1 MRHFTYLG
9 AISALA
15 SVTAAKFPSA
25 QQWAERSIYQ
35 VMTDRFARPAGS
47 SDEPCDPYKYCGG
60 SWTGIIDRL
69 DYIQD
74 LGFTAVQIS
83 PVVENIPEHTTY
95 GEAYHGYWPQDL
107 YALNEHFGT
116 ADDLRKLSAELHK
129 REMYLMVDVVIND
142 MAQAVNGSTTSN
154 GEPDIDWSRLIPFN
168 DEKYYHPFCSITDW
182 NNPDMAKNC
191 WFSADT
197 VALPDLNTED
207 ATVVSMIQEWAKGL
221 VGNYSID
228 GLRIDAT
235 KHMNDAYLTSFS
247 EAAGVFTIGEVYTEN
262 TDAVCRYQEFV
273 SGLLNYPM
281 YSPMIQAF
289 TAGNMPGLA
298 ESVRAVRSQCK
309 DFTRLASFT
318 ENHDTPRFASLIND
332 TTLAKNAMA
341 FNILSDGIPIVYQ
354 GQEQHLRGPSSPYNR
369 SPLWPTNYTTTS
381 PLYNTTATLNR
392 LRNHAIRLDSTYI
405 TTHSEELYLDGSTYA
420 TRKGA
425 EGKQIVSVFS
435 NQGAGGGPYNLTIP
449 GAFKPGTEVVEVL
462 SCKKVTADKEG
473 RITVEMDEGE
483 PMIFFP
489 AKRMA
494 GSGIC
499 GSKERKGPAALCAS
513 ADGKGKNETAV
524 GKNHT
529 EKETAFEHSSS
540 GSGVSMSLSMVLLG
554 VLAGVACWVL

>member
-1 MRHFTYLG
+1 MRHFTFFG
-9 AISALA
+9 AVSTLA
-15 SVTAAKFPSA
+15 SIAAASPPSA

-47 SDEPCDPYKYCGG
+47 ADEPCDPYKYCGG
-60 SWTGIIDRL
+60 SWTGIIDKL

-83 PVVENIPEHTTY
+83 PVVENIPEQTTY
-95 GEAYHGYWPQDL
+95 GEAYHGYWPQNL
-107 YALNEHFGT
+107 YALNKHFGT
-116 ADDLRKLSAELHK
+116 ADDLRKLSGALHQ
-129 REMYLMVDVVIND
+129 RGMFLMVDVVIND
-142 MAQAVNGSTTSN
+142 MAQAINGSTTTD

-168 DEKYYHPFCSITDW
+168 DEKYYHPVCSITDW
-182 NNPDMAKNC
+182 NDSDELKNC
-191 WFSADT
+191 WFSVDT
-197 VALPDLNTED
+197 VALPDLKTED
-207 ATVVSMIQEWAKGL
+207 EKVVSMIQEWVKGL

-247 EAAGVFTIGEVYTEN
+247 EAAGVFTMGEVYTEN

-298 ESVRAVRSQCK
+298 ESVRAVHGQCK

-354 GQEQHLRGPSSPYNR
+354 GQEQHLRGSSSPYNR
-369 SPLWPTNYTTTS
+369 SPLWATNYATNS

-392 LRNHAIRLDSTYI
+392 LRNHAIRLDSHYI
-405 TTHSEELYLDGSTYA
+405 SNHSQELYLDGSTYA

-435 NQGAGGGPYNLTIP
+435 NQGSQGGPYNLTIP
-449 GAFKPGTEVVEVL
+449 GAFNPGTEVMEVL
-462 SCKKVTADKEG
+462 SCKKVIAGQEG

-483 PMIFFP
+483 PSVFFP
-489 AKRMA
+489 VKKMA
-494 GSGIC
+494 GSGVC
-499 GSKERKGPAALCAS
+499 GFRERKGALSSCN
-513 ADGKGKNETAV
+513 GEKGNGNET
-524 GKNHT
+524 NHT
-529 EKETAFEHSSS
+529 TSETGVEHSSS
-540 GSGVSMSLSMVLLG
+540 GSGVSLSLTMVLLG
-554 VLAGVACWVL
+554 AFAGLASWAL

>member
-1 MRHFTYLG
+1 MWKLSSFG
-9 AISALA
+9 AVSAIA
-15 SVTAAKFPSA
+15 SIAAAGSPSA

-35 VMTDRFARPAGS
+35 VMTDRFARPSGS
-47 SDEPCDPYKYCGG
+47 ADGPCDPYRYCGG
-60 SWTGIIDRL
+60 SWSGIIEKL

-95 GEAYHGYWPQDL
+95 GEAYHGYWPQNL
-107 YALNEHFGT
+107 YALNGHFGT
-116 ADDLRKLSAELHK
+116 ADDLRKLSGELHK
-129 REMYLMVDVVIND
+129 RGMYLMVDVVIND
-142 MAQAVNGSTTSN
+142 MAQAVNGSTTTD
-154 GEPDIDWSRLIPFN
+154 GEPDIDWSRFIPFN
-168 DEKYYHPFCSITDW
+168 DEKYYHPFCRINDW
-182 NNPDMAKNC
+182 NNPDEAKNC
-191 WFSADT
+191 WFSVDT
-197 VALPDLNTED
+197 VALPDLKTED
-207 ATVVSMIQEWAKGL
+207 EKVVSMMQQWVKGL

-247 EAAGVFTIGEVYTEN
+247 EAAGVFTIGEVYTES
-262 TDAVCRYQEFV
+262 TDAVCKYQEFV

-298 ESVRAVRSQCK
+298 ESVRTVHSQCE

-369 SPLWPTNYTTTS
+369 SPLWTTDYSKQS

-392 LRNHAIRLDSTYI
+392 LRNHAIRLDSHYVSN
-405 TTHSEELYLDGSTYA
+405 HSQELYIDGSTYA

-425 EGKQIVSVFS
+425 EGKQVISVFS
-435 NQGAGGGPYNLTIP
+435 NQGSQGGPYNLTIP
-449 GAFKPGTEVVEVL
+449 GAFAPETEAVEIL
-462 SCKKVTADKEG
+462 TCKRVTADKEG
-473 RITVEMDEGE
+473 KITVEMDEGE
-483 PMIFFP
+483 PRVFFP
-489 AKRMA
+489 AKKMA
-494 GSGIC
+494 GSGLC
-499 GSKERKGPAALCAS
+499 GSKERKGLLSSCPG
-513 ADGKGKNETAV
+513 GKRKGNETVVNDRTA
-524 GKNHT
+524 N
-529 EKETAFEHSSS
+529 EPAFEHSSS
-540 GSGVSMSLSMVLLG
+540 GSEVPVSVTVVLLG
-554 VLAGVACWVL
+554 VFAGAAGLFI